1 MHYFSKNLR
10 EYIRMEKLDYKDE
23 NIERKDLE
31 NMKNYQFL
39 KVKNSLLE
47 LENGFMELKDKEW
60 KDREEKNKRRKEEL
74 IYKLI
79 IVSKMI
85 WISEENKK

>member
-1 MHYFSKNLR
+1 MHYFSKNLG

>member
-31 NMKNYQFL
+31 NMQNYQFL

>member
-31 NMKNYQFL
+31 NMQNYQFL

-60 KDREEKNKRRKEEL
+60 KDREQKNKRRKEEL